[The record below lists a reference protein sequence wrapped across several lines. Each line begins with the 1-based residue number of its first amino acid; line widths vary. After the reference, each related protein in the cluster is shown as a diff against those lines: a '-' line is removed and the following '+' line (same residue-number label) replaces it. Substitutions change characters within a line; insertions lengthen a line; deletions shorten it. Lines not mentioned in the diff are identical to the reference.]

1 MSTTV
6 HIDEDPSVTVSESIV
21 DPHPPDSVGFLI
33 EGVIKPSPALLSR
46 FEGSSLTPV
55 RVDVTVDD
63 GRTVAVDL
71 DEEATLS
78 LESVDVGV
86 ETIGVAEGVDAID
99 SALGDGDG
107 SPDEPS
113 GAIAFT
119 VEGTIRDLPAETL
132 ADLEGESPT
141 LESVTF
147 SVAEAVET
155 DGGSPLDVL
164 LQVELFGYGVVVRRN
179 GSIEVRSGGG
189 SSGLDLG
196 LG

>member
-6 HIDEDPSVTVSESIV
+6 YVDEDPSVSVTESIV
-21 DPHPPDSVGFLI
+21 DPDPPDSVGFII
-33 EGVIKPSPALLSR
+33 EGVVRPSRALLSK
-46 FEGSSLTPV
+46 FEGSSLTPA
-55 RVDVTVDD
+55 RVDVAVDD

-71 DEEATLS
+71 DEEATLR
-78 LESVDVGV
+78 LESIDVGV
-86 ETIGVAEGVDAID
+86 ETTAVAEGVDAID

-107 SPDEPS
+107 SSDEPS

-132 ADLEGESPT
+132 AALECESPT

-147 SVAEAVET
+147 SVAETVET

-164 LQVELFGYGVVVRRN
+164 LDVNLFGYGVVVRRD
-179 GSIEVRSGGG
+179 GTIEVRRGGG
-189 SSGLDLG
+189 SSGLGLG
-196 LG
+196 LD